1 METTLSALFWL
12 QAKSLSKRVRKK
24 PVKIDCSKISP
35 EENLQTN
42 LPLNSEEVLNN
53 YIVFCPKQKL
63 SKLNLRFSQ
72 NDNTIWGAQDSEE
85 GSMHKRINQDI

>member
-1 METTLSALFWL
+1 METTLSALL
-12 QAKSLSKRVRKK
+12 TPGKSHYQRRSEK

-53 YIVFCPKQKL
+53 YIVFCPKQNL

-72 NDNTIWGAQDSEE
+72 NDNTIWCAQGSE
-85 GSMHKRINQDI
+85 